1 MNSNKHII
9 MSNIELERGKIIT
22 ECISKRYTTKQASN
36 LLNLSCRHTYRM
48 KLIVRK
54 YGISGLIHKSRKR
67 WKSIPLLLIILE
79 ENLLIFLKTLK
90 IYRHILNNKN
100 TKHDISIWE
109 KRWHFYLGLT
119 IYIPYCIFKFYY

>member
-1 MNSNKHII
+1 

-54 YGISGLIHKSRKR
+54 YGISGLVHKSRSK
-67 WKSIPLLLIILE
+67 KSNRKIPDKIEKGIV
-79 ENLLIFLKTLK
+79 KTIK
-90 IYRHILNNKN
+90 
-100 TKHDISIWE
+100 E
-109 KRWHFYLGLT
+109 KY
-119 IYIPYCIFKFYY
+119 